1 MRSSLALLRLVELGL
16 LLLGGRE
23 RIRQQHGC
31 EIRCVVSELADGPG
45 VLEEQYRPPVDI
57 GDRLNAE
64 EVAGGFHRLPS
75 ALLHPARRIRE
86 VLLHRRGDDAESAEL
101 EQRQIAIDAER
112 RGLVYM
118 T

>member
-1 MRSSLALLRLVELGL
+1 MTSLIRPHAVGRLASFNPVEELVQVSFESCEPAALLRRGTAEQGARIIHQTRL
-16 LLLGGRE
+16 L
-23 RIRQQHGC
+23 
-31 EIRCVVSELADGPG
+31 
-45 VLEEQYRPPVDI
+45 
-57 GDRLNAE
+57 
-64 EVAGGFHRLPS
+64 
-75 ALLHPARRIRE
+75 RE